1 MAALGNN
8 HNIPVLNDL
17 GSGTF
22 IDTTMFGLISEPTV
36 QESLE
41 DGADLTFFSGD
52 KLLGGPQCGII
63 LGSQALIDKL
73 SKHPLARAL
82 RIDKLNLTAL
92 HSTLLHYVSNEPLSR
107 IPIWGMISADLSD
120 IKQRATDWL
129 ETTKIKGEVIKSNST
144 IGGGSLPGEVLN
156 TYVLAIEPK
165 TSTANKISAQLRSYE
180 TPIIARIE
188 SDQVIL
194 DARTVLPDQDNI
206 VIRALKEIT
215 I

>member
-1 MAALGNN
+1 M
-8 HNIPVLNDL
+8 
-17 GSGTF
+17 
-22 IDTTMFGLISEPTV
+22 
-36 QESLE
+36 
-41 DGADLTFFSGD
+41 
-52 KLLGGPQCGII
+52 
-63 LGSQALIDKL
+63 
-73 SKHPLARAL
+73 
-82 RIDKLNLTAL
+82 
-92 HSTLLHYVSNEPLSR
+92 
-107 IPIWGMISADLSD
+107 
-120 IKQRATDWL
+120 
-129 ETTKIKGEVIKSNST
+129 IKSNST